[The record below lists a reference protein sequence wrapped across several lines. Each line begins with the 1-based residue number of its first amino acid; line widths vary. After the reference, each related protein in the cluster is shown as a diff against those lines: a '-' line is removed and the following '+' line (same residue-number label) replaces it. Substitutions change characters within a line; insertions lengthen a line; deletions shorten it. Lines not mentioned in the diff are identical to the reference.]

1 MLANPLRE
9 RLASLGGGLR
19 PLREPSPERRL
30 PRGFEPVDTPWGT
43 AWRLQEVHPIG
54 RLPGTPP
61 AIPFAYLDTET
72 TGLAGGSGTYA
83 FTVALARPLPDRAGL
98 EVVQLFLPEPSAEA
112 AFLHLL
118 QEEVA
123 VSPAIGTYNG
133 SRFDLPLLRTRWVMA
148 RLPGDFEHPDHLD
161 LLTLT
166 RSLLRQR
173 LQSCA
178 LRNVE
183 IRLLG
188 FEREE
193 DLPSAMVPDAYF
205 AYLRRGWSPDLE
217 GALAHNRQDVLS
229 LYHLHSRLLLR
240 LSGGDPHMEAAD
252 WLALGRHLSRQGRR
266 AEGWRS
272 LRNAVE
278 MSQAPASGLA
288 GILIA
293 RRLIR
298 GGRALSAARLLRSLF
313 EREPEDPMLATAL
326 ARVLEWKLRD
336 PDAALRVVE
345 RALSQHHLPQHRADL
360 GRRRERLA
368 NRLTVRPR
376 SRKPSASLEERRP
389 TAAP

>member
-19 PLREPSPERRL
+19 APRERSERRL
-30 PRGFEPVDTPWGT
+30 PRGFEPVSTPWGT
-43 AWRLQEVHPIG
+43 AWRLNEVYSVG

-61 AIPFAYLDTET
+61 ALPFAYLDTET

-118 QEEVA
+118 QEEVMA
-123 VSPAIGTYNG
+123 SPAIGTYNG
-133 SRFDLPLLRTRWVMA
+133 SRFDLPLLRTRWVMT
-148 RLPGDFEHPDHLD
+148 RLPGDFEHPEHLD
-161 LLTLT
+161 LLPLT

-188 FEREE
+188 FERED

-205 AYLRRGWSPDLE
+205 TYLRRGWSPDLE
-217 GALAHNRQDVLS
+217 GALEHNRQDVLS
-229 LYHLHSRLLLR
+229 LYHLHARLILR
-240 LSGGDPHMEAAD
+240 LGGGDPQMEAGD

-266 AEGWRS
+266 AAGWRS
-272 LRNAVE
+272 LRNALE
-278 MSQAPASGLA
+278 MSQPPASALA
-288 GILIA
+288 GILLA
-293 RRLIR
+293 RRLAR
-298 GGRALSAARLLRSLF
+298 AGRVASAARLLASLF
-313 EREPEDPMLATAL
+313 ERMPEDPLLATAL
-326 ARVLEWKLRD
+326 ARLLEWKLKD
-336 PDAALRVVE
+336 LEEALKVVE
-345 RALSQHHLPQHRADL
+345 HVLDQVIPAQHRIDL
-360 GRRRERLA
+360 SRRRERLKTKLGA
-368 NRLTVRPR
+368 GRRQRVRGR
-376 SRKPSASLEERRP
+376 QGEMALEHQHP
-389 TAAP
+389 